1 MVITDIRTDGPFVRR
16 ITNLKLRHFVLLSVI
31 SAEVFTSFMSLLLK
45 GRVTPDYLITGGV
58 VSLVV
63 ASVMSYFIR
72 LSSRLMFEK
81 EYLQKEVAE
90 RTRAEEEIRRSEG
103 KYRALFE
110 TASDAIFVHDFDG
123 NVMEMNEKGAE
134 IFGYPKP
141 EIHSV
146 KLFGLL
152 LPQFHE
158 TARRAL
164 AEAMLRG
171 HAHFEADFRRKAG
184 GTFPAEVSLSL
195 LDVECRKAVLNIVHD
210 LTERKQAE
218 GQVRASLAEK
228 ETLLREIHHRV
239 KNNMQI
245 ILSLIRLQKRKAG
258 DERYESMLE
267 DTRNRIQAMALV
279 HEQIYGSRELS
290 KVDFG
295 GYIRR
300 LASSIFSSYAV
311 GRKRI
316 TLRMELE
323 EVSLNI
329 DTAILCGMILNELIS
344 NALKHAFSGRPSGE
358 VRISLQ
364 RKADGWVLLRVGD
377 NGCGMPP
384 GAGIEGGT
392 ALGLLLV
399 NTLVEQIGGK
409 LTVNVSEGTEF
420 GVSFRG

>member
-31 SAEVFTSFMSLLLK
+31 SAEVFTSVMSIVLK

-81 EYLQKEVAE
+81 EYLQKEIVE
-90 RTRAEEEIRRSEG
+90 RMKAEEEIRQSEG

-110 TASDAIFVHDFDG
+110 AASDAIFVHDSEG
-123 NVMEMNEKGAE
+123 NIMEMNGRGAE
-134 IFGYPKP
+134 IFGYSKP
-141 EIHSV
+141 EIHSA
-146 KLFGLL
+146 KLFELL
-152 LPQFHE
+152 LPQGRE
-158 TARRAL
+158 PARRAL
-164 AEAMLRG
+164 SEAMARG
-171 HAHFEADFRRKAG
+171 HARFEADFRRKAG

-195 LDVECRKAVLNIVHD
+195 LVVENKKAVLNIVHD
-210 LTERKQAE
+210 LTELKQAE
-218 GQVRASLAEK
+218 GQVKASLAEK

-245 ILSLIRLQKRKAG
+245 ILSLIRLQMRKAG
-258 DERYESMLE
+258 EERYASMLE
-267 DTRNRIQAMALV
+267 NTRNRIQSMALV
-279 HEQIYGSRELS
+279 HEQLYGSRDLS
-290 KVDFG
+290 KIDFG
-295 GYIRR
+295 DYIKR
-300 LASSIFSSYAV
+300 LAASIFSSYGV
-311 GRKRI
+311 GGNRI
-316 TLRMELE
+316 TLRMELDQ
-323 EVSLNI
+323 VFLNM
-329 DTAILCGMILNELIS
+329 DTAILCGMILNELVS
-344 NALKHAFSGRPSGE
+344 NALKHAFPGRRRGE

-364 RKADGWVLLRVGD
+364 RKAEGRVLLRVGD

-384 GAGIEGGT
+384 GIGVEGGT
-392 ALGLLLV
+392 TLGLLLV

-409 LTVNVSEGTEF
+409 LTVNAAEGTEF